1 MKLGKEIRII
11 ATYSVYWWYT
21 IRCFFMTYYAFS
33 AFLTFLTSLSIGFF
47 VLFGNRKNKINI
59 SFFIFTCLVS
69 LWSLSYYF
77 WQITPSA
84 SSALFLTRLLMA
96 FAIYIPVAYTQ
107 FVFEFLS
114 LKKNIFIFFSYLVFT
129 VFLYF
134 DTTPF
139 FVKTVIP
146 YLGFPFWPVAGL
158 VFGIFLFIWWL
169 YILYAL
175 YLLFQRY
182 KNTSGNRKL
191 EAKYLLIGIAIAFLS
206 GSSNFLMWYHIPVPP
221 FLNILSPIYVAMT
234 AYSIVRFQS
243 FNVKLVE
250 AQAFVIALIVLIGSE
265 FFFVSTLIEHVLIAV
280 TVTISI
286 GTGILLVRS
295 VKREIALRESLQ
307 SANEGQVNL
316 IHIMNH
322 QIKGYLGKDK
332 NVFAELL
339 DGDYGKV
346 PDEARS
352 LIQEGLQETDAGV
365 NYVTEIL
372 RGASAENGTLPY
384 DMKPIDLKEII
395 VTVAGKE
402 KAMAEKRGLAF
413 NLNIEDGDYRMTGDA
428 TQLTEA
434 FRNLMDNSIY
444 YTLKGGIVMHLS
456 RKGNTIS
463 FSIQDTG
470 VGIREEDR
478 PKVFRAGGVGRDS
491 IKINVQ
497 SSGYGMPFTKG
508 VIDAHK
514 GKVWFESE
522 GENKG
527 STFFVELPVK

>member
-1 MKLGKEIRII
+1 M
-11 ATYSVYWWYT
+11 
-21 IRCFFMTYYAFS
+21 
-33 AFLTFLTSLSIGFF
+33 
-47 VLFGNRKNKINI
+47 
-59 SFFIFTCLVS
+59 
-69 LWSLSYYF
+69 
-77 WQITPSA
+77 
-84 SSALFLTRLLMA
+84 
-96 FAIYIPVAYTQ
+96 
-107 FVFEFLS
+107 
-114 LKKNIFIFFSYLVFT
+114 
-129 VFLYF
+129 
-134 DTTPF
+134 
-139 FVKTVIP
+139 
-146 YLGFPFWPVAGL
+146 
-158 VFGIFLFIWWL
+158 
-169 YILYAL
+169 YAL

-339 DGDYGKV
+339 DGDYGTI

-352 LIQEGLQETDAGV
+352 LIQEGLEETDAGV

-384 DMKPIDLKEII
+384 DMKSMDLKEL
-395 VTVAGKE
+395 VTTVVGKE
-402 KAMAEKRGLAF
+402 KALAEKRGLAF
-413 NLNIEDGDYRMTGDA
+413 NLTIEDGDYRMTGDA